1 MYLRN
6 TKTILVLVAMIISGV
21 SAKAQIKEYIQA
33 FIDKDCYLTGEQ
45 ILVHVSVTDEA
56 LNPMGISKVAYV
68 ELCDTKQMQAG
79 GLVQLKDGE
88 GWAAISLP
96 GSMHSGNYQMSVYT
110 RYQRNFGQDCYYK
123 RIVSVVNLLNPSE
136 DDDVEF
142 IEGIPETKVDGQA
155 ALLSDKSEYSI
166 REKVSIKL
174 PNVEGNAMTLS
185 VVRKDCAYS
194 DNEQNYP
201 EPVFREFSSLNFIP
215 EVDGHIV
222 SAKPAEGKEV
232 NKTQLSL
239 VGKTGMVFD
248 GQIQKDGSVRY
259 YTIGLNGTLPT
270 CLNGYTFEDNP
281 VRMEYQL
288 PYEVVLPE
296 SLPTLKVYY
305 DEKELQNRSIG
316 SQIEKSKRDI
326 SLGDIVGHDIQFLGV
341 NPDKFYD
348 LDEYTKF
355 KTVREIL
362 IEFVAGIR
370 SRSVNKHKQLFTY
383 NSESHEYSK
392 WAALVLLDGM
402 PVYDIDALMDYDAR
416 RLKFV
421 QIYNGRFQFGEN
433 PCQGVISFISRKGA
447 LQDFRLD
454 EGTQM
459 YNYEFPQDRPAFLS
473 PVYEDKSSRNP
484 DFRHTLYFNPEVT
497 GDCEFYTSDL
507 PGTYEIVLQYVDKNR
522 KDQKIS
528 SEFIV
533 KK

>member
-1 MYLRN
+1 ML
-6 TKTILVLVAMIISGV
+6 LAMIISGV

-45 ILVHVSVTDEA
+45 ILIHVSVTDEA
-56 LNPMGISKVAYV
+56 LNPMGVSKVAYV

-110 RYQRNFGQDCYYK
+110 RYLRNFGQDSYYK

-142 IEGIPETKVDGQA
+142 IEGIPETKGDGQGS
-155 ALLSDKSEYSI
+155 LLCDKSEYST

-174 PNVEGNAMTLS
+174 PKVEGSSMTLS
-185 VVRKDCAYS
+185 VVRRDCAYS
-194 DNEQNYP
+194 DNYCEYP
-201 EPVFREFSSLNFIP
+201 EPVFHEFSSLKFIP

-222 SAKPAEGKEV
+222 SAKAADGKEV

-248 GQIQKDGSVRY
+248 GQLQKDGSVWY

-270 CLNGYTFEDNP
+270 CLNGYTFDDNP
-281 VRMEYQL
+281 VRMEYQH

-296 SLPTLKVYY
+296 SLPSLKVYY
-305 DEKELQNRSIG
+305 NEKELQNRSIG

-326 SLGDIVGHDIQFLGV
+326 SLGNVVEHDIQFLGV
-341 NPDKFYD
+341 NPDKYYD

-370 SRSVNKHKQLFTY
+370 ARSVNKHKQLFTY
-383 NSESHEYSK
+383 NNESHEYSK

-459 YNYEFPQDRPAFLS
+459 YNYEFPQDHPAFLS
-473 PVYEDKSSRNP
+473 PIYEDKSSRNP

-507 PGTYEIVLQYVDKNR
+507 PGTYEIVLQYIDKDR
-522 KDQKIS
+522 KEQKIS
-528 SEFIV
+528 SKFIV
-533 KK
+533 K

>member
-1 MYLRN
+1 MYLKY
-6 TKTILVLVAMIISGV
+6 TKTIMVLMAIFISGV
-21 SAKAQIKEYIQA
+21 SANAQIKEYIHA

-56 LNPMGISKVAYV
+56 LNPMDVSKVAYV
-68 ELCDTKQMQAG
+68 ELCDTKQLQAG

-96 GSMHSGNYQMSVYT
+96 GSMHSGNYQMNVYT
-110 RYQRNFGQDCYYK
+110 RYQRNFGPDCYYK

-136 DDDVEF
+136 DDDIEF
-142 IEGIPETKVDGQA
+142 VEGIPETNEEEES
-155 ALLSDKSEYSI
+155 LLSDKKEYST
-166 REKVSIKL
+166 REKVNIRL
-174 PNVEGNAMTLS
+174 PKVEGRAMTLS
-185 VVRKDCAYS
+185 VVRKDCGYS
-194 DNEQNYP
+194 DNHKDYSD
-201 EPVFREFSSLNFIP
+201 PVFREFSSLKFIP

-222 SAKPAEGKEV
+222 SAKSSDRKEV
-232 NKTQLSL
+232 NKTQLAL

-248 GQIQKDGSVRY
+248 GQIQEDGSVWY

-270 CLNGYTFEDNP
+270 CLNGYTFEDSP

-296 SLPTLKVYY
+296 ALPSLKIYY
-305 DEKELQNRSIG
+305 DEKELQNRSVG

-326 SLGDIVGHDIQFLGV
+326 SLGNIVGHDIQFLGV

-362 IEFVAGIR
+362 IEFVSGIR

-459 YNYEFPQDRPAFLS
+459 YNYEFPQNRPAFLS
-473 PVYEDKSSRNP
+473 PIYEDKSSRNP

-497 GDCEFYTSDL
+497 EDCEFYTSDL
-507 PGTYEIVLQYVDKNR
+507 PGTYEIVLKYIDKDR
-522 KDQKIS
+522 KEQKIS
-528 SEFIV
+528 SKFIV
-533 KK
+533 NK